1 MSHVRQQFSEQKK
14 NTRQPQRAVIG
25 GGQKYASWHSEQM
38 NCGTRDRE
46 KHSFPIFSRGR
57 RCGRVHWI
65 KGRTPIAGRR
75 RRRGSARAPRSSSR
89 SSSSDRAHTIKGSPQ
104 QRLRRSRLGRLRHSR
119 STNARSVCNR
129 PPFFIIHGPVVRIWP
144 PRRKAHLS
152 ARRLRFTS
160 RSPRAFHELRGG

>member
-46 KHSFPIFSRGR
+46 RHSFPIFSKGR
-57 RCGRVHWI
+57 RCGRVVWI
-65 KGRTPIAGRR
+65 KGRTPIAGRWGWWR
-75 RRRGSARAPRSSSR
+75 ASARAPRSSR

-104 QRLRRSRLGRLRHSR
+104 QRLRRRRLGLLRHSR

>member
-57 RCGRVHWI
+57 RCGRVVWI
-65 KGRTPIAGRR
+65 KGRMPIAGRL
-75 RRRGSARAPRSSSR
+75 GWWGALARAPRSSR

-104 QRLRRSRLGRLRHSR
+104 QRLRRRRLGLLRHSR

-129 PPFFIIHGPVVRIWP
+129 PPFFIIYGPVVRIWP

-152 ARRLRFTS
+152 ARRLGFA
-160 RSPRAFHELRGG
+160 RSPRTFHELRGG